1 MNAPTGTTT
10 ATPTRTSVPVPPL
23 TWTPTWTPTSTPTAP
38 LTSTPTSTMAPVV
51 PRQRRL
57 RPQDALPLGSLTQ
70 REHRSPDGCV
80 ACGSLRLTRLSM
92 NLTDGGSVDF
102 VSCHHCEHRG
112 WQEAGADVPVAE
124 VLLRTARR

>member
-10 ATPTRTSVPVPPL
+10 ATPTTTPVPVPPL
-23 TWTPTWTPTSTPTAP
+23 TSRPAST
-38 LTSTPTSTMAPVV
+38 LAPVV
-51 PRQRRL
+51 PRQRRP
-57 RPQDALPLGSLTQ
+57 RPQDVLPLGSLTQ

>member
-1 MNAPTGTTT
+1 MNAPTVSTT
-10 ATPTRTSVPVPPL
+10 ASLTRTSVPGPPR
-23 TWTPTWTPTSTPTAP
+23 
-38 LTSTPTSTMAPVV
+38 TSTPTSTMAPVV
-51 PRQRRL
+51 PRQRRI
-57 RPQDALPLGSLTQ
+57 RPQDVLPLGSLTQ